1 MTSFT
6 FAGSVWGMNDIVGDI
21 TSTNG
26 SGSGN
31 LRQRLL
37 VFRELDV
44 LVVIVVISS
53 SGEFNTENGNAVF
66 FSMVACL
73 RVVRHLF
80 THVLKNNNTH

>member
-1 MTSFT
+1 
-6 FAGSVWGMNDIVGDI
+6 MNDIVGDI
-21 TSTNG
+21 TGT

-44 LVVIVVISS
+44 VVVIIVINS
-53 SGEFNTENGNAVF
+53 SGELHTENLNAVLS
-66 FSMVACL
+66 SMVACL
-73 RVVRHLF
+73 RAARHLF

>member
-1 MTSFT
+1 MTSFA
-6 FAGSVWGMNDIVGDI
+6 FARPVRGMNDIVGDI
-21 TSTNG
+21 TGTG
-26 SGSGN
+26 GGGN

-44 LVVIVVISS
+44 VVVIVVISP